1 MAMRMEN
8 LSDEKSYDQGPAV
21 SVPHFGRSYSGWW
34 NSNEPQAGQPLP
46 KASDSKTNNHAAQL
60 LHQARH
66 LGLQL
71 PEPESSST
79 LSPGQSCQEMSVM
92 GGANSQEQ
100 SLSPESGQDE
110 NCGRSIEAENKP
122 LFLFGSSE
130 VVFGN
135 PQADQTNPPVRVSY
149 PLAGDPY
156 FGGGF
161 VSAYGPQALL
171 QGSQAAGVAS
181 ARVPLPFTFAEDGP
195 IFVNAKQYHG
205 ILRRRQSRA
214 KLEAQNKVVKARK
227 PYLHES
233 RHRHALNRV
242 RGSGGRFLST
252 KKLQETNPS
261 SGNSCITDTKMGKGL
276 GRGSGEELYGGS
288 DDDDDGGFYGNNR
301 PVTGGGK
308 SSLALY

>member
-1 MAMRMEN
+1 MRMEN
-8 LSDEKSYDQGPAV
+8 LSEEKSYDQGPAA
-21 SVPHFGRSYSGWW
+21 SIPHFGRSYSGWW
-34 NSNEPQAGQPLP
+34 NSNEPQAGQPLR
-46 KASDSKTNNHAAQL
+46 KAADSNAAQL
-60 LHQARH
+60 LHQAKH

-92 GGANSQEQ
+92 GGANSQER

-110 NCGRSIEAENKP
+110 SCGRSIEAENKP
-122 LFLFGSSE
+122 FFLFGSSE
-130 VVFGN
+130 VVFGGS
-135 PQADQTNPPVRVSY
+135 QADQTSLSVRVSY
-149 PLAGDPY
+149 PPTGDPY

-161 VSAYGPQALL
+161 MPAYGPQALL

-181 ARVPLPFTFAEDGP
+181 ARVPLPFTVAEDGP
-195 IFVNAKQYHG
+195 IFVNAKQYNG

-214 KLEAQNKVVKARK
+214 KLEAQNKLVKARK

-252 KKLQETNPS
+252 KKLLEANLS
-261 SGNSCITDTKMGKGL
+261 SGNSCVTNANMGKGL
-276 GRGSGEELYGGS
+276 GRGSGEGLYGGS
-288 DDDDDGGFYGNNR
+288 DDDEGFYGNDH
-301 PVTGGGK
+301 PVAGGCK